1 MSGASATV
9 QQAAED
15 ACTTMQAALASLKDA
30 CDASCPAPSRQQV
43 QSATHLLR
51 MEVAKLGLVYNQQQQ
66 GSSPTV
72 EEATALLGG
81 FQQAVC
87 TLCMLYTSI
96 AAAAGGPTL
105 RQSLHQTATSVVEAC
120 AALIRGAVVGGLRGP
135 QLMVLSGFCLEML
148 EAAGKAPL
156 NNRTAIGRAITRVLK
171 QLADAQKE
179 LSEAVQAAEAEE
191 EAGAANGSA
200 SAEQQNGTAAAAA
213 EDDAD
218 SDAGFGFEEE
228 AFGAE
233 QVAVAR
239 HVRAML
245 AATVGLVRAVV
256 RQLLAERE
264 GLGEEAV
271 EGWESMLYHVK
282 TLSPLCDDL
291 SAATYPPQDPEELA
305 SAAEA
310 LATSCAL
317 LLEECPEGAPSA
329 AADSAPAQE
338 QSQERG
344 PVALQAPMEEVMNTH
359 RGLVQQLAAGNDD
372 AAQ

>member
-120 AALIRGAVVGGLRGP
+120 AALIRCPNGVPPACLLAQLAAWLGCSCAGMGHGRRALSVGP
-135 QLMVLSGFCLEML
+135 LSDAWL
-148 EAAGKAPL
+148 AAG
-156 NNRTAIGRAITRVLK
+156 
-171 QLADAQKE
+171 
-179 LSEAVQAAEAEE
+179 
-191 EAGAANGSA
+191 
-200 SAEQQNGTAAAAA
+200 
-213 EDDAD
+213 
-218 SDAGFGFEEE
+218 
-228 AFGAE
+228 
-233 QVAVAR
+233 AR
-239 HVRAML
+239 WL
-245 AATVGLVRAVV
+245 AACA
-256 RQLLAERE
+256 A
-264 GLGEEAV
+264 
-271 EGWESMLYHVK
+271 
-282 TLSPLCDDL
+282 LSSWCC
-291 SAATYPPQDPEELA
+291 LA
-305 SAAEA
+305 SAWRCWKLPARRRLTTA
-310 LATSCAL
+310 QPLA
-317 LLEECPEGAPSA
+317 APS
-329 AADSAPAQE
+329 
-338 QSQERG
+338 RG
-344 PVALQAPMEEVMNTH
+344 WVRIFCSCVCMAT
-359 RGLVQQLAAGNDD
+359 GICW
-372 AAQ
+372 